1 MFETVLIYYLFG
13 FRYAV
18 ISSPDSACNAS
29 ANATADTAA
38 TAALVVTLMVSSA
51 TLLYCVFFGTAI
63 LNIFNT
69 QAEYSVLSS
78 SLLSGHE
85 ESDASASQS
94 QSRLTGIERP
104 RAGGDY
110 GTRDTGNDRGGDA
123 GSGGTKHEIVFF
135 HALMMLVA
143 CYGAMLLT
151 NWGAADGST
160 LAASAATASQSLW
173 LKIVS
178 QWIFYSL
185 FVELFNWH
193 TMKIPRAKA
202 GNPTSIMPRIHLI
215 SYCTLF
221 RFMSDQTDLEN

>member
-18 ISSPDSACNAS
+18 VSSPDSACNAS

-38 TAALVVTLMVSSA
+38 FAITLMVSSA

-63 LNIFNT
+63 LNVFNT
-69 QAEYSVLSS
+69 QTEYSVLSS

-104 RAGGDY
+104 RTGGDY

-143 CYGAMLLT
+143 CYGSMALT

-160 LAASAATASQSLW
+160 LAASAVTASQSLW

-178 QWIFYSL
+178 QWIFL
-185 FVELFNWH
+185 
-193 TMKIPRAKA
+193 
-202 GNPTSIMPRIHLI
+202 LI
-215 SYCTLF
+215 FCRTL
-221 RFMSDQTDLEN
+221 QLAYYENS